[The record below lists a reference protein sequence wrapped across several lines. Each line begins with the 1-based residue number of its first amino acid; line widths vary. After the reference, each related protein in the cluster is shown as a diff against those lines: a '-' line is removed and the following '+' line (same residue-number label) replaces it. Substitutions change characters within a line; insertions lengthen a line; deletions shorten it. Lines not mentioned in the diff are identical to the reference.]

1 MVTRQIDGIQPSF
14 DDLGR
19 PLVDITFCVVDLETT
34 GGSAARGSKITEFGA
49 VKVRGGEVLGE
60 FQTLVNPDE
69 DIPAF
74 ITVLTGITGAMVI
87 DAPRIAQALPS
98 FLEFAHG
105 SVLVAHNA
113 PFDIGFLKHA
123 SRGLDIQWPGFEVL
137 DTAVLARRVM
147 LRDEVPN
154 VKLATLARVFHA
166 TTTPNHRALADARAT
181 VDVLHGLFERLG
193 PLGVTTLE
201 ETKSYTSRI
210 LPEQRRK
217 RHLADRVPSAP
228 GVYLFRG
235 PRDEVLYVG
244 TSKNLRERV
253 RSYFTNSET
262 RSRMGEMVT
271 LAQRV
276 EAVVCATALEAQ
288 VRELRLI
295 ACHRPPYNRRSK
307 FPDRKSWLKLTN
319 EPWPRLSVVTRILDD
334 DADYI
339 GPFRSRAAAED
350 AMAVIHDTYG
360 LRQCTGRLPRR
371 PRRSACALAELGHCL
386 SPCDGSVEPETYQV
400 EVGRVRENLIA
411 NPDEIVAL
419 STDRMARLADHER
432 FEDAARVRDRVAALL
447 RSARRTQR
455 LRELTTTGEIV
466 AAAPHPDGWEIHAIR
481 WGRLAASGVLPRGT
495 DPGPWVDQ
503 LLLAAESVEPGFG
516 PIPAALAEET
526 EALLRWLE
534 TPGLRMVRG
543 AWHSTL
549 SGAARHLARF
559 TQSDDAV
566 AAIHL

>member
-1 MVTRQIDGIQPSF
+1 MDSGTEIVGIQPTF

-19 PLVDITFCVVDLETT
+19 PLSDVTFCVVDLETT

-69 DIPAF
+69 TIPAF
-74 ITVLTGITGAMVI
+74 ITVLTGITDAMVI
-87 DAPRIAQALPS
+87 DAPRIAEALPS

-113 PFDIGFLKHA
+113 PFDVGFLKHA
-123 SRGLDIQWPGFEVL
+123 SRDLDIAWPGFDVL

-154 VKLATLARVFHA
+154 MKLATLARAFRA
-166 TTTPNHRALADARAT
+166 STTPNHRALDDARAT

-201 ETKSYTSRI
+201 ETRSYTSRVS
-210 LPEQRRK
+210 PEQRKK
-217 RHLADRVPSAP
+217 RYLADRVPSAP

-235 PRDEVLYVG
+235 PRDDVLYVG
-244 TSKNLRERV
+244 TSKNLRARV
-253 RSYFTNSET
+253 RSYFTSSET
-262 RSRMGEMVT
+262 RSRIGEMVT

-276 EAVVCATALEAQ
+276 ETVVCATALEAQ

-295 ACHRPPYNRRSK
+295 ARHRPPYNRRSK
-307 FPDRKSWLKLTN
+307 FPERKSWLKLTN
-319 EPWPRLSVVTRILDD
+319 EPWPRLSVVNRILDD

-339 GPFRSRAAAED
+339 GPFRSRASAQE

-360 LRQCTGRLPRR
+360 LRQCTGRLARQ
-371 PRRSACALAELGHCL
+371 PRRSACVLAELGNCL
-386 SPCDGSVEPETYQV
+386 SPCDGAVEPTRYAL
-400 EVGRVRENLIA
+400 EVTRVRQSMTGS
-411 NPDEIVAL
+411 PDEIVAL
-419 STDRMARLADHER
+419 ASERMERLAAHER
-432 FEDAARVRDRVAALL
+432 FEDAARVRDRLTFLL
-447 RSARRTQR
+447 RSARRTQH
-455 LRELTTTGEIV
+455 LRELTATDELV
-466 AAAPHPDGWEIHAIR
+466 AAAPHPDGWEIHVIR
-481 WGRLAASGVLPRGT
+481 WGRLVAAGVLPRGVE
-495 DPGPWVDQ
+495 PGPWVDA
-503 LLLAAESVEPGFG
+503 LLLGAESVEPGFG

-543 AWHSTL
+543 AWHSPMA
-549 SGAARHLARF
+549 GAARHLERFEDARSLLPF
-559 TQSDDAV
+559 A
-566 AAIHL
+566 